1 MFMNK
6 KCCCEANRCMSNP
19 CMNTGYMNNPC
30 TEYCNMDPVMEKP
43 VEKCIQKD
51 IIHEVQHICPIN
63 TKVINNHIYKHV
75 YVPQYSCCE
84 EDVVTNMDECP
95 CNMPNWQ

>member
-43 VEKCIQKD
+43 VEKCI
-51 IIHEVQHICPIN
+51 
-63 TKVINNHIYKHV
+63 
-75 YVPQYSCCE
+75 
-84 EDVVTNMDECP
+84 
-95 CNMPNWQ
+95 